1 MSFLGV
7 SYNALLPRGRHSND
21 KRMIS
26 EESMECNILASSS
39 HHSSHH
45 SALLV
50 GSECSSHYGA
60 KESTEC
66 DIMVSDTNSASR
78 SKSGSS
84 SSASFIS
91 DLLSKDRVWIV
102 ALCTLIVCLAS
113 LLNGMML
120 GFSSPV
126 LTQLQFNVSEEYRI
140 SDKDIKFSLFAVS
153 VAFICLC
160 TTTWMSVVWRHF
172 KITCSYAMSS
182 HYVYKLRDLLD

>member
-1 MSFLGV
+1 
-7 SYNALLPRGRHSND
+7 
-21 KRMIS
+21 
-26 EESMECNILASSS
+26 MERNILASSS

-50 GSECSSHYGA
+50 GSECSSHYGV

-66 DIMVSDTNSASR
+66 DIMASDTNSASR

-91 DLLSKDRVWIV
+91 DRDLLFKDRVWMV

-126 LTQLQFNVSEEYRI
+126 LTQLQFNVSEEHRI

-153 VAFICLC
+153 VAFVRLC
-160 TTTWMSVVWRHF
+160 TTTWMSVVR
-172 KITCSYAMSS
+172 
-182 HYVYKLRDLLD
+182 